1 MHVVLLICLLLTYSP
16 AAQDSA
22 QFTAVVSKS
31 EASLSLPV
39 QPRDRWRWNQPGT
52 RDNARE
58 YRMDVTVKNDGKE
71 YTFGFYLWKHP
82 GASPGA
88 GSLSDL
94 ISAGQKSLFQR
105 SESRLMTIVR
115 GADVRVKSKGDR
127 VVITVRGEKDLQRL
141 FSSRPTE
148 VIFKIKYPDEAEIS
162 QTIPIVYQ

>member
-1 MHVVLLICLLLTYSP
+1 MRTILLICWLLTSLP
-16 AAQDSA
+16 PAQDVT
-22 QFTAVVSKS
+22 QFTAVVGKS
-31 EASLSLPV
+31 EASFSLPV
-39 QPRDRWRWNQPGT
+39 QPRDRWSWRQPDT

-58 YRMDVTVKNDGKE
+58 YRLDVTVKNDGKE

-82 GASPGA
+82 GASPGS

-94 ISAGQKSLFQR
+94 ISAGQKSLFER
-105 SESRLMTIVR
+105 SEPRRMTIVR
-115 GADVRVKSKGDR
+115 DADVRVKSKGDR
-127 VVITVRGEKDLQRL
+127 VEITVRGEKNLQRL

>member
-1 MHVVLLICLLLTYSP
+1 MHTILLICWLLIYP
-16 AAQDSA
+16 PPAQDVA
-22 QFTAVVSKS
+22 QFTAVVGKS

-39 QPRDRWRWNQPGT
+39 QSRVRWSWNQPGT

-82 GASPGA
+82 GASPGS
-88 GSLSDL
+88 GRMSDL
-94 ISAGQKSLFQR
+94 ISAGQKSLFER

-115 GADVRVKSKGDR
+115 GANVRVKSEGDR
-127 VVITVRGEKDLQRL
+127 IVITVRGEKDLQRL

>member
-1 MHVVLLICLLLTYSP
+1 MHIGLLICCLLAYSP
-16 AAQDSA
+16 PAQDAA
-22 QFTAVVSKS
+22 QFTAVVGKS
-31 EASLSLPV
+31 EASFSLPV
-39 QPRDRWRWNQPGT
+39 QPRDRWRWNQPAT

-58 YRMDVTVKNDGKE
+58 YRMDMTVKNDGKE

-94 ISAGQKSLFQR
+94 ISAGQKSLFER

-115 GADVRVKSKGDR
+115 GANVRVRSEGDR